1 MKRKLVLYVILL
13 LIVLGGGGIGYYY
26 WYQGEHYVT
35 TQDAR
40 ITGDIY
46 RVMPKMTGKL
56 TGLAVKEG
64 DAVVADQI
72 VGQLET
78 TNVPTNLLENS
89 VLRSPITGTVIKTQA
104 KEGEVVSTG
113 TSVALVI
120 DESKLYISANL
131 EETEIQRLKLGQK
144 VDVTVDAYP
153 GKQLTGHVMDIGKAT
168 NSTFSLLP
176 ATNTSG
182 NFTKVTQ
189 RIPIKI
195 SIDDTA
201 GLHLAAGLNVEI
213 KVHVKEM
220 S

>member
-13 LIVLGGGGIGYYY
+13 LIVVGGGGIGYYY
-26 WYQGEHYVT
+26 WYQGAHYVT

-64 DAVVADQI
+64 DTVVADQI
-72 VGQLET
+72 VGQQDT
-78 TNVPTNLLENS
+78 TNIATNLLENS
-89 VLRSPITGTVIKTQA
+89 VLRAPITGTVIKTQA

-120 DESKLYISANL
+120 DENKLYISANL
-131 EETEIQRLKLGQK
+131 EETEIARLKLGQK
-144 VDVTVDAYP
+144 VDFTVDAYP
-153 GKQLTGHVMDIGKAT
+153 GKQLSGHLMEIGKAT

-195 SIDDTA
+195 AIDDTA

-220 S
+220 

>member
-13 LIVLGGGGIGYYY
+13 LFVVGGGGIGYYY
-26 WYQGEHYVT
+26 WYQGENYVT
-35 TQDAR
+35 TEDAR
-40 ITGDIY
+40 ISGDIY

-56 TGLAVKEG
+56 TGLTIKEG

-72 VGQLET
+72 VGQQDT
-78 TNVPTNLLENS
+78 SNLAGSQLENS
-89 VLRSPITGTVIKTQA
+89 LLRAPITGTVIKTQA

-113 TSVALVI
+113 QSVALVL

-131 EETEIQRLKLGQK
+131 EETEIERLKLGQK
-144 VDVTVDAYP
+144 VDITLDAYP
-153 GKQLTGHVMDIGKAT
+153 GKTLSGHLMEIGQAT
-168 NSTFSLLP
+168 NSTFALLP

-189 RIPIKI
+189 RIPVKI
-195 SIDDTA
+195 AIDDTA
-201 GLHLAAGLNVEI
+201 GVHLAAGLNAEI

-220 S
+220 

>member
-13 LIVLGGGGIGYYY
+13 LLVVGGGGIGYYY
-26 WYQGEHYVT
+26 WYQSTHYVT
-35 TQDAR
+35 TEDAR

-72 VGQLET
+72 VGQQDT
-78 TNVPTNLLENS
+78 TNIATNLLENS
-89 VLRSPITGTVIKTQA
+89 VLRAPITGTVIKTQA

-131 EETEIQRLKLGQK
+131 EETEIERLKLGQK
-144 VDVTVDAYP
+144 VDFTVDAYP
-153 GKQLTGHVMDIGKAT
+153 GKVLSGHLMDIGKAT

-176 ATNTSG
+176 STNTTG

-195 SIDDTA
+195 AIDDTA
-201 GLHLAAGLNVEI
+201 GLHLAAGLNVKI

-220 S
+220 

>member
-1 MKRKLVLYVILL
+1 MKRKLVLYVILFL
-13 LIVLGGGGIGYYY
+13 LVVGGGGIGYYY
-26 WYQGEHYVT
+26 WYQGAHYVT

-40 ITGDIY
+40 IAGDIY

-64 DAVVADQI
+64 DAVVADQV
-72 VGQLET
+72 VGQQDT
-78 TNVPTNLLENS
+78 TNVAGNLLENS
-89 VLRSPITGTVIKTQA
+89 LLRSPITGTVIKTQA
-104 KEGEVVSTG
+104 KEGEVVSMG
-113 TSVALVI
+113 QSVALVI

-131 EETEIQRLKLGQK
+131 EETEIERLKLGQK
-144 VDVTVDAYP
+144 VDFTLDAYP
-153 GKQLTGHVMDIGKAT
+153 GKKMSGHLMEIGKAT
-168 NSTFSLLP
+168 NSTFSLMP

-195 SIDDTA
+195 AIEDTA
-201 GLHLAAGLNVEI
+201 GLHLAAGLNAEI

-220 S
+220 

>member
-13 LIVLGGGGIGYYY
+13 LLVVGGGGIGYYY
-26 WYQGEHYVT
+26 WYQGAHYVT

-56 TGLAVKEG
+56 TGLAVKDG
-64 DAVVADQI
+64 DAVVTDQI
-72 VGQLET
+72 VGQQDT
-78 TNVPTNLLENS
+78 TNIAGNLLENS
-89 VLRSPITGTVIKTQA
+89 VLRAPITGTVIKTQA
-104 KEGEVVSTG
+104 KEGEVVSAG

-120 DESKLYISANL
+120 DENKLYISANM

-144 VDVTVDAYP
+144 VDFTVDAFP
-153 GKQLTGHVMDIGKAT
+153 GKQLSGHLMEIGKAT

-176 ATNTSG
+176 STNTTG

-195 SIDDTA
+195 AIDDTA

-220 S
+220 

>member
-1 MKRKLVLYVILL
+1 MKRKLVLYFILFL
-13 LIVLGGGGIGYYY
+13 LVVGGGSIGYYY
-26 WYQGEHYVT
+26 WYQGAHYVT
-35 TQDAR
+35 TEDAR

-56 TGLAVKEG
+56 TGLTVKEG
-64 DAVVADQI
+64 DTVMADQI
-72 VGQLET
+72 VGQQDT
-78 TNVPTNLLENS
+78 TNVATNLLENS

-120 DESKLYISANL
+120 DENKLYISANL
-131 EETEIQRLKLGQK
+131 EETEIGRVKLGQK
-144 VDVTVDAYP
+144 VDFTVDAFP
-153 GKQLTGHVMDIGKAT
+153 GKTLSGHVMEIGKAT

-176 ATNTSG
+176 STNTTG

-189 RIPIKI
+189 RIPIKVA
-195 SIDDTA
+195 IDDTA

-220 S
+220 

>member
-13 LIVLGGGGIGYYY
+13 LLVVGGGSIGYYY
-26 WYQGEHYVT
+26 WYQGAHYVT

-72 VGQLET
+72 VGQQDT
-78 TNVPTNLLENS
+78 TNVAGNMLENS
-89 VLRSPITGTVIKTQA
+89 VLRAPITGTVIKTQA

-131 EETEIQRLKLGQK
+131 EETEIERLKLGQK
-144 VDVTVDAYP
+144 VDFTVDAYP
-153 GKQLTGHVMDIGKAT
+153 GKQLSGHLMEIGKAT

-176 ATNTSG
+176 ATNTTG

-195 SIDDTA
+195 AIDDAA

-220 S
+220 

>member
-1 MKRKLVLYVILL
+1 MKRKMVLYVILL
-13 LIVLGGGGIGYYY
+13 LLVAGGGGIGYYY
-26 WYQGEHYVT
+26 WYQGAHYVT

-40 ITGDIY
+40 IAGDIY
-46 RVMPKMTGKL
+46 RIMPKMTGKL
-56 TGLAVKEG
+56 TALAVKEG

-72 VGQLET
+72 VGQQDT
-78 TNVPTNLLENS
+78 INIAANQLENS
-89 VLRSPITGTVIKTQA
+89 VLRAPITGTVIKTQA

-113 TSVALVI
+113 QSIALVI

-131 EETEIQRLKLGQK
+131 EETEIERLKLGQK
-144 VDVTVDAYP
+144 VDFTLDAYP
-153 GKQLTGHVMDIGKAT
+153 GKELSGHLLEIGKAT

-195 SIDDTA
+195 AIDDTA
-201 GLHLAAGLNVEI
+201 GLHLAAGLNAEI

-220 S
+220 

>member
-13 LIVLGGGGIGYYY
+13 LLVVGGGGIGYYY
-26 WYQGEHYVT
+26 WYQGAHFIT

-72 VGQLET
+72 VGQQDT
-78 TNVPTNLLENS
+78 SNIAGNLLENS
-89 VLRSPITGTVIKTQA
+89 VLRAPITGTVIKTQA
-104 KEGEVVSTG
+104 KEGEVVSAG

-120 DESKLYISANL
+120 DENKLYISANL

-144 VDVTVDAYP
+144 VDFTVDAFP
-153 GKQLTGHVMDIGKAT
+153 GKQLSGHLMEIGKAT

-176 ATNTSG
+176 STNTTG

-195 SIDDTA
+195 AIEDTA

-220 S
+220 

>member
-13 LIVLGGGGIGYYY
+13 LIVVGGGSIGYYY

-78 TNVPTNLLENS
+78 TNIPTNLLDNS

-144 VDVTVDAYP
+144 VDFTVDAFP

-195 SIDDTA
+195 AIDDTQ

-220 S
+220 

>member
-13 LIVLGGGGIGYYY
+13 LLVVGGGGIGYYY
-26 WYQGEHYVT
+26 WYQGAHFVT

-72 VGQLET
+72 VGQQDT
-78 TNVPTNLLENS
+78 TNIAGNLLENS
-89 VLRSPITGTVIKTQA
+89 VLRAPITGTVIKTQA
-104 KEGEVVSTG
+104 KEGEVVSAG

-120 DESKLYISANL
+120 DENKLYISANL

-144 VDVTVDAYP
+144 VDFTVDAYP
-153 GKQLTGHVMDIGKAT
+153 GNKLSGHLMEIGKAT

-176 ATNTSG
+176 STNTTG

-195 SIDDTA
+195 AIDDTA

-220 S
+220 

>member
-13 LIVLGGGGIGYYY
+13 LLVVGGGGIGYYY
-26 WYQGEHYVT
+26 WYQGENYLT
-35 TQDAR
+35 TEDAR
-40 ITGDIY
+40 VSGDIY

-56 TGLAVKEG
+56 TNLAVKEG
-64 DAVVADQI
+64 DSVVADQV
-72 VGQLET
+72 VGQQDTSNLAG
-78 TNVPTNLLENS
+78 NLLENS

-113 TSVALVI
+113 QSVALVI

-131 EETEIQRLKLGQK
+131 EETEIERLKLGQK
-144 VDVTVDAYP
+144 VDLTMDAYP
-153 GKQLTGHVMDIGKAT
+153 GKQLSGHLMEIGQAT

-195 SIDDTA
+195 AIDDTA
-201 GLHLAAGLNVEI
+201 GLHLAAGLNAKI

-220 S
+220 

>member
-13 LIVLGGGGIGYYY
+13 LLVVGGGGIGYYY
-26 WYQGEHYVT
+26 WYQGAHYVT

-56 TGLAVKEG
+56 TGLAVKDG

-72 VGQLET
+72 VGQQDT
-78 TNVPTNLLENS
+78 TNVAGNMLENS
-89 VLRSPITGTVIKTQA
+89 VLRAPITGTVIKTQA

-131 EETEIQRLKLGQK
+131 EETEIERLKLGQK
-144 VDVTVDAYP
+144 VDFTVDAYP
-153 GKQLTGHVMDIGKAT
+153 GKQLSGHVMEIGKAT

-176 ATNTSG
+176 ATNTTG

-195 SIDDTA
+195 AIDDAA

-220 S
+220 